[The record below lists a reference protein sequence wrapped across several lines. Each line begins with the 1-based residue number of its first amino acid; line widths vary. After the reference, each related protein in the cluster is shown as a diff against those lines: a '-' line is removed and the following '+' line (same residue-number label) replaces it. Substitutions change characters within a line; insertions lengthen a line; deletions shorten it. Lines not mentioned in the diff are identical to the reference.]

1 MPERF
6 QPLFQVR
13 LELIVRDLHQISLK
27 HAYDARR
34 DLAVEGVANGAENV
48 GGRDEHQL
56 PELVPGRST
65 VELGREH
72 LSKLVF
78 LQGLWVVA
86 WRQRV
91 MCGGMAME
99 RCAWAVRCQVGGSL
113 VGCPRVEEPF
123 GTEAAAR
130 GGADEASVFA
140 VSDDEQQ
147 TPPVGKLCG
156 LGRG

>member
-27 HAYDARR
+27 HADDARR

-48 GGRDEHQL
+48 GWRDEHQF
-56 PELVPGRST
+56 PKLVPGRST

-72 LSKLVF
+72 LSKLAF
-78 LQGLWVVA
+78 LQSLWIVA
-86 WRQRV
+86 RRQRV
-91 MCGGMAME
+91 MGGGMAME
-99 RCAWAVRCQVGGSL
+99 RRTWTVRCQVGGSL

-130 GGADEASVFA
+130 RGADKARVLA

-156 LGRG
+156 VGRG